1 MALNKKVKKILVISL
16 AQTSNERA
24 RTFLI
29 AWLIQKTNKQTILL
43 NLCEPRNYEMSRKV
57 KGAPQIGIIFKN
69 DYINR
74 AEKNVNMYVYH

>member
-57 KGAPQIGIIFKN
+57 KGAPKIGIIFKN

>member
-1 MALNKKVKKILVISL
+1 MALSAQQTVIKILFPSL

-29 AWLIQKTNKQTILL
+29 AWLIQKKPKKQKTILL
-43 NLCEPRNYEMSRKV
+43 KLCEPRNYEMSRKV
-57 KGAPQIGIIFKN
+57 KGTTKIGINFKN

-74 AEKNVNMYVYH
+74 AEKM